1 MTHEAGQAVRCVH
14 RFNQEQVHNTAQAR
28 RAMWYLKHTNTS
40 THNMMKRHFRQHY
53 TPPPECV
60 ELNMNVYIK
69 GADRLSA
76 DIDV

>member
-1 MTHEAGQAVRCVH
+1 
-14 RFNQEQVHNTAQAR
+14 
-28 RAMWYLKHTNTS
+28 
-40 THNMMKRHFRQHY
+40 MMKRHFRQRY